1 MRKITFILLLM
12 FSGVYADS
20 LQVYTSI
27 YGTYGSY
34 SDGTV
39 SKSGSAYVTLGLNY
53 THHLTVGYD
62 YLNKDAGSWN
72 YNQQLGTTG
81 TTLNFDPYYV
91 KASYGHIK
99 GKYDDTTGYISYD
112 YLNIYSAELLYR
124 VDAFYFGAG
133 VNHLYLNGF
142 EKRSVNTYLAR
153 IDYYGGYTWYL
164 SVRPTFTMLSTDNA
178 VGGGN
183 GGKNKRNLFSVGMKF
198 NYLLTPGWVAKVGGS
213 FGSRAYY
220 YDNDLFTIYNQD
232 ETQKMMLSAGIEYWP
247 SLRVLINLGYQHN
260 QFDGYDV
267 NYLIAGV
274 KISW

>member
-1 MRKITFILLLM
+1 
-12 FSGVYADS
+12 
-20 LQVYTSI
+20 
-27 YGTYGSY
+27 
-34 SDGTV
+34 
-39 SKSGSAYVTLGLNY
+39 
-53 THHLTVGYD
+53 
-62 YLNKDAGSWN
+62 
-72 YNQQLGTTG
+72 
-81 TTLNFDPYYV
+81 
-91 KASYGHIK
+91 
-99 GKYDDTTGYISYD
+99 
-112 YLNIYSAELLYR
+112 
-124 VDAFYFGAG
+124 
-133 VNHLYLNGF
+133 
-142 EKRSVNTYLAR
+142 
-153 IDYYGGYTWYL
+153 
-164 SVRPTFTMLSTDNA
+164 MLSTDNA

-247 SLRVLINLGYQHN
+247 SWRVLINLGYQHN